1 MAHHLRHRS
10 QVRTNIAVGNDLRGV
25 AFDGTH
31 IWVTNREDD
40 TVSKIVAATG
50 EVAATIDVGDSPRG
64 VAFDGTH
71 IWTANTGDD
80 TVSKI
85 PVG

>member
-1 MAHHLRHRS
+1 MAFDGTHIWVANYFAGTVS
-10 QVRTNIAVGNDLRGV
+10 KIVAATGVVTDTIAVGVAPFGV

-31 IWVTNREDD
+31 IWVTNY
-40 TVSKIVAATG
+40 
-50 EVAATIDVGDSPRG
+50 
-64 VAFDGTH
+64 FDG
-71 IWTANTGDD
+71 

>member
-1 MAHHLRHRS
+1 
-10 QVRTNIAVGNDLRGV
+10 
-25 AFDGTH
+25 
-31 IWVTNREDD
+31 
-40 TVSKIVAATG
+40 VSKIVAATG
-50 EVAATIDVGDSPRG
+50 VIADTIAVGDSPYG

-71 IWTANTGDD
+71 MWVTNYDDD

>member
-1 MAHHLRHRS
+1 MTAR
-10 QVRTNIAVGNDLRGV
+10 
-25 AFDGTH
+25 
-31 IWVTNREDD
+31 W
-40 TVSKIVAATG
+40 
-50 EVAATIDVGDSPRG
+50 G

-71 IWTANTGDD
+71 IWTVNGSDGTVSKIVASTGVVAATITVGDSPWGVAFDGTHMWVANSSDD

>member
-1 MAHHLRHRS
+1 VAFDGTHIWTANS
-10 QVRTNIAVGNDLRGV
+10 SDDTVSKIVAATGVVAATIGVGNGPMGV

-31 IWVTNREDD
+31 IWVTN
-40 TVSKIVAATG
+40 S
-50 EVAATIDVGDSPRG
+50 S
-64 VAFDGTH
+64 
-71 IWTANTGDD
+71 DD

>member
-1 MAHHLRHRS
+1 
-10 QVRTNIAVGNDLRGV
+10 
-25 AFDGTH
+25 
-31 IWVTNREDD
+31 
-40 TVSKIVAATG
+40 VSKIVAATG
-50 EVAATIDVGDSPRG
+50 VVAATIDVGDVPEG

-71 IWTANTGDD
+71 MWVVNYGYD

>member
-1 MAHHLRHRS
+1 VTA
-10 QVRTNIAVGNDLRGV
+10 RG
-25 AFDGTH
+25 
-31 IWVTNREDD
+31 
-40 TVSKIVAATG
+40 
-50 EVAATIDVGDSPRG
+50 G

-71 IWTANTGDD
+71 IWTANYGDGTVSKIVAATGVVAATIDVGNGPYGVAFDGTHIWTANNGDD

>member
-1 MAHHLRHRS
+1 AATGA
-10 QVRTNIAVGNDLRGV
+10 VTATIDVGNALAGV

-31 IWVTNREDD
+31 IWVTNLIDG
-40 TVSKIVAATG
+40 TVSKIVASTG
-50 EVAATIDVGDSPRG
+50 AVTATITVGNNPSG

-71 IWTANTGDD
+71 MWVANGSDD

>member
-1 MAHHLRHRS
+1 MARSSSVSGSHGHTQCLVDHHRATRS
-10 QVRTNIAVGNDLRGV
+10 PGDAWTANSGDDTVSKIAAATGVVAATITVGNNPFGV

-31 IWVTNREDD
+31 MWV
-40 TVSKIVAATG
+40 
-50 EVAATIDVGDSPRG
+50 
-64 VAFDGTH
+64 
-71 IWTANTGDD
+71 ANGSDD

>member
-1 MAHHLRHRS
+1 MH
-10 QVRTNIAVGNDLRGV
+10 
-25 AFDGTH
+25 
-31 IWVTNREDD
+31 

-50 EVAATIDVGDSPRG
+50 VVAAPIGVGDFPFG
-64 VAFDGTH
+64 VGFDGTH
-71 IWTANTGDD
+71 IWVANFSDG

>member
-1 MAHHLRHRS
+1 MARSSSVSGSHGHTQCLVDHHRATRS
-10 QVRTNIAVGNDLRGV
+10 PGDAWTANTGDDWVSKIVAATGVVAATIDVGDAPRGV

-31 IWVTNREDD
+31 IWVTN
-40 TVSKIVAATG
+40 SL
-50 EVAATIDVGDSPRG
+50 
-64 VAFDGTH
+64 
-71 IWTANTGDD
+71 DD

>member
-1 MAHHLRHRS
+1 MAATG
-10 QVRTNIAVGNDLRGV
+10 VIADTIAVGDSPYGV

-31 IWVTNREDD
+31 IWVPNLNDD

-50 EVAATIDVGDSPRG
+50 VVAATIGVGDLPWG
-64 VAFDGTH
+64 VAFDGTY
-71 IWTANTGDD
+71 IWVNNGGDD

>member
-1 MAHHLRHRS
+1 MHTVSKIVAATG
-10 QVRTNIAVGNDLRGV
+10 VVAATIGGGDGPYGV

-31 IWVTNREDD
+31 IWV
-40 TVSKIVAATG
+40 
-50 EVAATIDVGDSPRG
+50 
-64 VAFDGTH
+64 
-71 IWTANTGDD
+71 ANYDDD

>member
-1 MAHHLRHRS
+1 MH
-10 QVRTNIAVGNDLRGV
+10 
-25 AFDGTH
+25 
-31 IWVTNREDD
+31 

-50 EVAATIDVGDSPRG
+50 VVAATISVGDAPQG
-64 VAFDGTH
+64 VAFDGTY
-71 IWTANTGDD
+71 IWVTNGGDD

>member
-1 MAHHLRHRS
+1 MHTVSKIVAATG
-10 QVRTNIAVGNDLRGV
+10 VVAATIDVGNDPAGV

-31 IWVTNREDD
+31 IWVTNL
-40 TVSKIVAATG
+40 
-50 EVAATIDVGDSPRG
+50 
-64 VAFDGTH
+64 
-71 IWTANTGDD
+71 NDD